1 MTKKLVKQ
9 GKYTDALKWK
19 IFSTD
24 GIITLEDNMGMF
36 TVQTFETIE
45 DAKAK
50 AMDTKRRLF

>member
-9 GKYTDALKWK
+9 GKYTDALKWQ

-36 TVQTFETIE
+36 TVLTFETIE
-45 DAKAK
+45 AAEAK